1 MNEANY
7 RALCECCDGILR
19 DKSLPDAVAA
29 ISFLHI
35 VREHPV
41 FLDQYEQLF
50 QGSSSPA
57 SKRTLVGFVAALL
70 RCAVQKPVGI
80 NGAKVSPADILFVS
94 HLVDPSHIAAD
105 EDFYYFDLPRRLSG
119 LRASVALIDHVQ
131 SAHQCPAGEFLRGEV
146 PTHLLRCHAG
156 FAPALRDAFLLLSAA
171 SALRRRARGEPP
183 GLRRSVMVS
192 AASRCASAGSLRN
205 LGIATQVKNLL
216 LRTGATCL
224 VTTWEGHAWERVTM
238 RAARTAGP
246 VRCAGYQHAA
256 VFKMQHAVRRSLG
269 GTMDPDILLAS
280 GRLPLAQ
287 LRDSPALGGTPVVCL
302 GSRRGRVKRVEP
314 EAAISSGLARNCCL
328 VLPEGIASECR
339 ILFRFSL
346 EAARRLPDWD
356 FIWRLH
362 PVVARE
368 KLCSLD
374 SEFRRLPS
382 NLRLSEATFEK
393 DISASQVVLYRGT
406 TAVVKA
412 AMAGLLPI
420 YVNQPNELSIDPLFS
435 IENKRF
441 TATTF
446 DDFTSIVSA
455 DCLRSVV
462 KARIGDTSLQ
472 HALDDLFAPLD
483 PQVLVDFLSNTDDH
497 KDLACRRALTAGG
510 Q

>member
-7 RALCECCDGILR
+7 QALCKCCDGILR

-50 QGSSSPA
+50 RGSSLTG
-57 SKRTLVGFVAALL
+57 SKRTLAGFVAALL
-70 RCAVQKPVGI
+70 RCALQKPVGI
-80 NGAKVSPADILFVS
+80 NSEKVSPADVLFVS
-94 HLVDPSHIAAD
+94 HLVDPSHTEAD
-105 EDFYYFDLPRRLSG
+105 EDFYYSDLPRRLSG
-119 LRASVALIDHVQ
+119 LRASVALIGHAQ
-131 SAHQCPAGEFLRGEV
+131 SAHRRPAGEFLRGEV

-156 FAPALRDAFLLLSAA
+156 FAPALRDGFRLLSAA

-205 LGIATQVKNLL
+205 MGIAAQVKNLL
-216 LRTGATCL
+216 SRTGATCL

-238 RAARTAGP
+238 RAARTAGS

-256 VFKMQHAVRRSLG
+256 VFKMQHAMRRSLG
-269 GTMDPDILLAS
+269 GAMDPDILLAS
-280 GRLPLAQ
+280 GRIPLAQ
-287 LRDSPALGGTPVVCL
+287 LGDSPALKGIPVVCL
-302 GSRRGRVKRVEP
+302 GSRRGRVKKVEP
-314 EAAISSGLARNCCL
+314 TAVTSSALARHSCL

-346 EAARRLPDWD
+346 AAARRLPDWD

-374 SEFRRLPS
+374 SEFRSLPS
-382 NLRLSEATFEK
+382 NIRLSEATFEE

-406 TAVVKA
+406 TAVVQA

-420 YVNQPNELSIDPLFS
+420 YINQPNEMSIDPLFS
-435 IENKRF
+435 IKDKRL
-441 TATTF
+441 TASTT
-446 DDFTSIVSA
+446 DDFTAIISA
-455 DCLRSVV
+455 DCPRSVV
-462 KARIGDTSLQ
+462 KSRLGDSSLQ
-472 HALDDLFAPLD
+472 YALDGFFAPLD
-483 PQVLVDFLSNTDDH
+483 PQVLLDFL
-497 KDLACRRALTAGG
+497 KQRR
-510 Q
+510 